1 MKKLLLIPIILLVSC
16 SQEEK
21 ETDSKETTSIQD
33 NSEVSEEPIS
43 EEIEKTVIGDAF
55 EITSFTEIPKEIDGC
70 SCAYSFTQKD
80 LDEGRFIYVD
90 DYHMQWGFIGV
101 EGEVIKIDLNDTLDD
116 TYAIQIMIESEE
128 RIDSELI
135 QEKGVIEV
143 TNKENQKVEVHYIG
157 ECGC

>member
-1 MKKLLLIPIILLVSC
+1 MKQLLLIPILLMASC
-16 SQEEK
+16 SQEK
-21 ETDSKETTSIQD
+21 NETVSKETTSTQE
-33 NSEVSEEPIS
+33 NPEVSEVL
-43 EEIEKTVIGDAF
+43 EKTVIGDAF